1 MQKGY
6 YKHMMWA
13 PRVAKPIHHKIIQM
27 PIAAMLHLYVWICNW
42 KCYVFVNKFELQ
54 LKGVAKIEITA
65 KNKNLTM
72 VRQAKAKY

>member
-1 MQKGY
+1 
-6 YKHMMWA
+6 
-13 PRVAKPIHHKIIQM
+13 M
-27 PIAAMLHLYVWICNW
+27 PIAMLYLYVWICNW

-72 VRQAKAKY
+72 VR